1 MLFLLHGPVIDL
13 ENSGLV
19 QERRWMARGYAIEKK
34 KDTAL
39 MCHVSKQIFMYEPL
53 LHYLTS
59 FDLEMYFKS
68 SWFKCHIIT
77 SSTIVS
83 VIDTC

>member
-1 MLFLLHGPVIDL
+1 MLFLLHGPGIDL

-34 KDTAL
+34 KDTTL

-59 FDLEMYFKS
+59 FDLEMCFKS
-68 SWFKCHIIT
+68 SWFN
-77 SSTIVS
+77 
-83 VIDTC
+83 

>member
-1 MLFLLHGPVIDL
+1 MLLLLPGPGVNF

-19 QERRWMARGYAIEKK
+19 QERRWTAREYAIEK

-53 LHYLTS
+53 QHYLTS
-59 FDLEMYFKS
+59 FDLEMCFKS
-68 SWFKCHIIT
+68 SWFN
-77 SSTIVS
+77 
-83 VIDTC
+83 